1 MNKIFIFV
9 ILLLITIPISYA
21 KTMDTAKEISVNDSH
36 GSILINGS
44 FSSIIKDDENITVV
58 GYESGVIGNIRITT
72 NVENIR
78 LLNATSNSLAYT
90 QYGADTHLIYLPSKN
105 NPIVHGGLLLSY
117 MNHISEISTTGLS
130 DIILTW
136 LNAGMGLSISFILL
150 IFVLAGAVSL
160 FMALKSKR

>member
-1 MNKIFIFV
+1 MFT
-9 ILLLITIPISYA
+9 ILLLMMVPISYA
-21 KTMDTAKEISVNDSH
+21 KTMDTAKEISVNGSH

-44 FSSIIKDDENITVV
+44 FNSIIKDAENITVV
-58 GYESGVIGNIRITT
+58 GYESGIIGNIRITT

-105 NPIVHGGLLLSY
+105 NPVVHGGLLLSY
-117 MNHISEISTTGLS
+117 MNHISEISTIGLS